1 MSNSVSKGSRHSEE
15 YVEARKEFIN
25 CLVMSPIG
33 LGVPLILAFR
43 EWWPIM
49 RKESKKE
56 RIGA

>member
-1 MSNSVSKGSRHSEE
+1 MSNLVSRARHSEE

-25 CLVMSPIG
+25 CLAMSLIG

-49 RKESKKE
+49 REELKKE
-56 RIGA
+56 RIGAL